1 MQIIRGMPS
10 RLHSVMVDGAGSDI
24 VEGAAVMIGVTD
36 ETNSGCAIVASGAA
50 ANCLG
55 LLAHI
60 HDYSAVGD
68 STVETGVTRVTGEVA
83 LFMPGCEV
91 AAEIDADTQL
101 DVATYTSGTKTVE
114 ITSLEDDIDGGWIY
128 IPDGPGAGELQYVI
142 TSASGSVIT
151 KTAFATDLTAVSD
164 AIVLRPELHQLHTL
178 SSNAS
183 KIITSAAAGSLT
195 WGLLEIQM
203 KYDGME
209 RWERLDM
216 TKHSALQNLDDLHVK
231 FRYIMNPASKFIA

>member
-1 MQIIRGMPS
+1 VQ
-10 RLHSVMVDGAGSDI
+10 VDGAGSDI

-36 ETNSGCAIVASGAA
+36 ETNSGCAVVASGAA
-50 ANCLG
+50 ANVLG
-55 LLAHI
+55 VLAHL
-60 HDYSAVGD
+60 HDYSVVGD
-68 STVETGVTRVTGEVA
+68 STPESGATRVAGQVA
-83 LFMPGCEV
+83 LFVPGCEV
-91 AAEIDADTQL
+91 AVEIDQDTQL

-128 IPDGPGAGELQYVI
+128 ITDGPGAGELQYII

-151 KTAFATDLTAVSD
+151 KTAFSEDLTAVSD
-164 AIVLRPELHQLHTL
+164 CIVLRPELHQLHTL

-195 WGLLEIQM
+195 WGTLAIEF

-216 TKHSALQNLDDLHVK
+216 TKHSGLTGLDDLHVK
-231 FRYIMNPASKFIA
+231 FRYIMNPSSKFIA